1 MFLVAQDM
9 YFDELVYCPRLRLV
23 EVFYKATFEVVVK
36 DWSVGLGDKNLSAY
50 TLTVV
55 EREDCCALLTR
66 HKWIVIHFPLL
77 SASTAHV
84 SCSTRSCSFTCALLA
99 LSRSALASA
108 IHT

>member
-1 MFLVAQDM
+1 M

-36 DWSVGLGDKNLSAY
+36 DWSARLGNEDFSTDSLA
-50 TLTVV
+50 VV

-66 HKWIVIHFPLL
+66 HKWIVIHRALL
-77 SASTAHV
+77 SASIAHE
-84 SCSTRSCSFTCALLA
+84 SCSTRSCSSICALFA

-108 IHT
+108 MHT